1 MYYNVMFVR
10 FPWAANYVINGS
22 APRPT
27 MYNHQTHTQHADRVV
42 RAWGARGW
50 LPCPPSTAKKF
61 ADACDD
67 VSRALPW
74 RNESVN
80 KLFFVELCKGN
91 GNRILCLFSWLGVIA
106 FPLLAIMPEIN
117 KWIAPSLLVAQ
128 RATKRRCTML
138 NMPVPVRSPKSN
150 KAIEWETPWDHRVL

>member
-1 MYYNVMFVR
+1 MLCLYGFHELPITSSMGQH
-10 FPWAANYVINGS
+10 PDLQCITTKLTHS
-22 APRPT
+22 T
-27 MYNHQTHTQHADRVV
+27 QT
-42 RAWGARGW
+42 GW
-50 LPCPPSTAKKF
+50 LEHGVHAGDYLAPLSTAKKF